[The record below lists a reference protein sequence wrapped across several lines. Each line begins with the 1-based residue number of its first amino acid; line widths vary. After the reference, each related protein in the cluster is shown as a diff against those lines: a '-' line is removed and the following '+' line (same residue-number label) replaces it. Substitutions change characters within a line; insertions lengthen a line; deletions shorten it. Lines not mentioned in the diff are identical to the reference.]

1 VSNQIRPEGDI
12 EGMFDSIARSYDFL
26 NHFLSFG
33 TDRCWRRTAIRMA
46 GKLLKPSS
54 VLDVATG
61 TGDFAIDALKL
72 NPLKV
77 TGIDISERML
87 ELGREKLRRK
97 KITGRIELLKGD
109 SLAIPFAD
117 GSFDLVM
124 SAFGVRNFSDLYMGI
139 REMTRVARRNGIV
152 LVLEFSRPG
161 NRIFRWLYEVYFYKI
176 LPFIGRRV
184 SGHKSA
190 YKYLPV
196 SVGSFPEREKFAELL
211 QSTGLSE
218 VKHRSLSGGIAVI
231 YTGIKK

>member
-1 VSNQIRPEGDI
+1 MINQIKQEGDI

-33 TDRCWRRTAIRMA
+33 TDRCWRRTAIRIA

-61 TGDFAIDALKL
+61 TADFAIDALKL
-72 NPLKV
+72 NPVKV

-97 KITGRIELLKGD
+97 KITDRIELLRGD
-109 SLAIPFAD
+109 SLALPFGD

-124 SAFGVRNFSDLYMGI
+124 SAFGVRNFADLYKGI
-139 REMTRVARRNGIV
+139 SEMARVTRRDGTV
-152 LVLEFSRPG
+152 LILEFSRPE
-161 NRIFRWLYEVYFYKI
+161 NRLFRWLYEVYFFKI
-176 LPFIGRRV
+176 LPFIGRRI

-196 SVGSFPEREKFAELL
+196 SVGSFPDRDKFAELL
-211 QSTGLSE
+211 RSTGLSD
-218 VKHRSLSGGIAVI
+218 VKYRSLSGGIAVI
-231 YTGIKK
+231 YTGIRK